1 MSNLL
6 GRVLS
11 VLMIKQHWASTISKS
26 LPRPKHRSF
35 LESVQRD
42 ATSINS
48 ANKDFFKEELASLS
62 SPSPRAST
70 ARHSDLSINKSPDPI
85 KKHSRRGARGK
96 SKISKYTT

>member
-1 MSNLL
+1 MSNIF
-6 GRVLS
+6 GRIFAISLV
-11 VLMIKQHWASTISKS
+11 KQKWASISKS
-26 LPRPKHRSF
+26 LPRSKHRSF
-35 LESVQRD
+35 LEAVQRD

-85 KKHSRRGARGK
+85 KHSRRGAKGK

>member
-1 MSNLL
+1 MSNIF
-6 GRVLS
+6 GRILS
-11 VLMIKQHWASTISKS
+11 IFAVKQHWASSLSKK
-26 LPRPKHRSF
+26 LPRSKHRSF

>member
-11 VLMIKQHWASTISKS
+11 VLMIKQNWASSLSKK
-26 LPRPKHRSF
+26 LPKSKHRSF

-48 ANKDFFKEELASLS
+48 ANKDFFKKELASLS

-85 KKHSRRGARGK
+85 KHSRRGAKGK